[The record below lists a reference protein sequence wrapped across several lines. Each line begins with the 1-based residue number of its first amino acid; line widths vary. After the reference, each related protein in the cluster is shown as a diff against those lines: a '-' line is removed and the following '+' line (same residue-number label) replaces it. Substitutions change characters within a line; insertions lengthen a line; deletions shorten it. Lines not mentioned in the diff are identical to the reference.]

1 MAQQQTCQHNPR
13 KIHSATTEQITRR
26 VQQKY
31 KLYKLSS
38 GYLIDFFCLWPLKM
52 SLLELT
58 VTEMSQIHAHPHA
71 LTLKKSLRPIS
82 WFQWEKQLHLAH
94 KTVWAPAFQK
104 KKSLSF
110 QFSLK
115 LPGRGLV
122 LSTVGRDSTLSKS
135 CGKKNSKNC
144 NWNSTSIKS
153 LLSAVV
159 LKKNQMTII
168 CGLEGLFILSCRDG
182 HAACT
187 IQI

>member
-13 KIHSATTEQITRR
+13 KIHSATTEQTTRR

-104 KKSLSF
+104 KKFLSWIQDF
-110 QFSLK
+110 LVSLK

-122 LSTVGRDSTLSKS
+122 LSTVGLDSTLSKS
-135 CGKKNSKNC
+135 CGNPPPKK
-144 NWNSTSIKS
+144 
-153 LLSAVV
+153 LQ
-159 LKKNQMTII
+159 LKFNIY
-168 CGLEGLFILSCRDG
+168 
-182 HAACT
+182 
-187 IQI
+187 

>member
-104 KKSLSF
+104 KKSLSWIQDF
-110 QFSLK
+110 LVSLK

-122 LSTVGRDSTLSKS
+122 LSTVRRDSTLSKS
-135 CGKKNSKNC
+135 CGKKNPK
-144 NWNSTSIKS
+144 TATEIQH
-153 LLSAVV
+153 LLNRFCLLLY
-159 LKKNQMTII
+159 LKKIKWQLYVAFK
-168 CGLEGLFILSCRDG
+168 GFSS
-182 HAACT
+182 
-187 IQI
+187 